1 MFTLYGAFPFAQMH
15 DISIIVGYNLKF
27 DVLRVF
33 EVFFDKYRRIVKGY
47 LCFCGCYF
55 VKLFEFI
62 LMMDNTHSSS
72 SSARYC
78 FDNDRIA

>member
-33 EVFFDKYRRIVKGY
+33 EVFFDTEGSLKATCASAVA
-47 LCFCGCYF
+47 
-55 VKLFEFI
+55 I
-62 LMMDNTHSSS
+62 L
-72 SSARYC
+72 
-78 FDNDRIA
+78 